1 MNTEDEVLK
10 NIMINNG
17 LMEEEQFQEVED
29 EYLRTGKSFATLL
42 VDFGILENDS
52 LLEIIAVHLDSYVV
66 NISELEL
73 EKELVNLLSAEQARA
88 YGVIPIKLTDDGTI
102 FLAASNPLNYQIS
115 EDLNFVLGKNVKL
128 AVATEKQIEIGLE
141 KYYPSK
147 SLNDILS
154 DLEVDVTEN
163 AEFENDVTEI
173 SEMASHAPIIRFVDV
188 ILYQAI
194 VDKASDIH
202 FEPFEN
208 SFRIRYRVDGVLY
221 EMAPPPLNLAI
232 PVISRLKIISGLN
245 IAERRMPQDGRI
257 QIKIKGKNVDL
268 RVSTIPT
275 QYGESVVLRI
285 LDKSVVNL
293 DLESLGIN
301 SSVLEQV
308 RKLIHLPNGIFIVTG
323 PTGSGKTTTLYSC
336 LKEINK
342 ITEKI
347 LTAEDPVEYDLEGVI
362 QLPINASIDMT
373 FARALRAFLRQDPDI
388 IMIGEI
394 RDIETAQMAV
404 QASLTGHFVF
414 STLHTKEAVDAITR
428 LIDMGV
434 EPYLVTSALV
444 GIIAQRLVRKIC
456 TSCKTEYAP
465 KEDEL
470 QSLGLRKEDLEGKFF
485 YYGKGC
491 TYCNNTGYKGR
502 KAIVELIKITP
513 GMCELRDLCSP
524 SNVLRKKAIEEGMV
538 TIRNDGIMSVLNG
551 ETTAE
556 EIFKYT

>member
-513 GMCELRDLCSP
+513 GICELINQCSP

>member
-29 EYLRTGKSFATLL
+29 EHLRTGKSFATLL
-42 VDFGILENDS
+42 VDFGIVENDS

-73 EKELVNLLSAEQARA
+73 EKELVNLLSGEQARA

-102 FLAASNPLNYQIS
+102 FLAASNPLNYQIT

-163 AEFENDVTEI
+163 AESENDVTDI

-502 KAIVELIKITP
+502 KAIVELIKVTP
-513 GMCELRDLCSP
+513 GICELINQCSP

-538 TIRNDGIMSVLNG
+538 TIKNDGIMSILNG
-551 ETTAE
+551 ETTVE

>member
-17 LMEEEQFQEVED
+17 LMEEAQFQEIED
-29 EYLRTGKSFATLL
+29 EHLRTGKSFFLLL
-42 VDFGILENDS
+42 VDFGVVENDS

-66 NISELEL
+66 NLSELEL
-73 EKELVNLLSAEQARA
+73 EKEVVNILSPEQARA

-115 EDLNFVLGKNVKL
+115 EELNFILGKNVKL
-128 AVATEKQIEIGLE
+128 AVATEKQIEIALE

-154 DLEVDVTEN
+154 DLEVDVSDN
-163 AEFENDVTEI
+163 ADTENDVTDI

-257 QIKIKGKNVDL
+257 QIKIKGKNIDL

-293 DLESLGIN
+293 DLEALGIN
-301 SSVLEQV
+301 NSILEQI

-456 TSCKTEYAP
+456 TSCKTEYIP
-465 KEDEL
+465 KEDEI
-470 QSLGLRKEDLEGKFF
+470 QSLGLRKEDLEGKLFH
-485 YYGKGC
+485 YGKGC

-502 KAIVELIKITP
+502 KAIVELIRITP
-513 GMCELRDLCSP
+513 SICELINQCSP
-524 SNVLRKKAIEEGMV
+524 SNILRKKAIEEGMV
-538 TIRNDGIMSVLNG
+538 TIRNDGIMSILNG
-551 ETTAE
+551 ETTVE
-556 EIFKYT
+556 EILKYT